1 MVSVPA
7 PDVNELIRYPAAL
20 VMVPPVAPGLDGAS
34 TIIQVLAA
42 RFLMVICSL
51 GANVP
56 TLLNDTPAPA
66 ASVTDPAPIRQMY
79 RTAPTGNSTDE
90 SGGTV
95 TVAADALFIAT
106 TNP

>member
-1 MVSVPA
+1 MVSVPDPA
-7 PDVNELIRYPAAL
+7 VNELIRYPAAL
-20 VMVPPVAPGLDGAS
+20 VILPPVAPGVDGES
-34 TIIQVLAA
+34 IIIQVLAA
-42 RFLMVICSL
+42 LFLMVICSL

-56 TLLNDTPAPA
+56 ILLKDTPAPA
-66 ASVTDPAPIRQMY
+66 ASVSVPAPTRQIY
-79 RTAPTGNSTDE
+79 RTAPTGNSTNE